1 MKASTFAILIG
12 VYIALLGPVLLIA
25 PATVIETLDL
35 AMRDSIQMAI
45 VLIVFAMVSTL
56 VLAHKPVGKSLAEK
70 IVRWIAW
77 LTLIKVVVLFW
88 VPALLEWSIG
98 FYHKIPLPVLRIEG
112 LLVSALGAW
121 LIYWGTQVMRQSSEK
136 STD

>member
-1 MKASTFAILIG
+1 MKAATFAVLIG
-12 VYIALLGPVLLIA
+12 VYMALLGPVLLTD
-25 PATVIETLDL
+25 PTTFIETLDV
-35 AMRDSIQMAI
+35 AVQDSFQMAI

-77 LTLIKVVVLFW
+77 LTLLKVVVLFW

-112 LLVSALGAW
+112 LIASALGAW
-121 LIYWGTQVMRQSSEK
+121 LIYWGTQAMRQSSEK

>member
-25 PATVIETLDL
+25 PATIIETLDL
-35 AMRDSIQMAI
+35 AMRNSFQTAI
-45 VLIVFAMVSTL
+45 VLIGFAMISTL
-56 VLAHKPVGKSLAEK
+56 VLAHKPAGRSLAEK

-112 LLVSALGAW
+112 LIVSALGVW
-121 LIYWGTQVMRQSSEK
+121 LIYWGTQAMRQSSEQ